1 MFRHYL
7 LRDKVVLITGA
18 SRGLGLVLAREL
30 ASAGARIVLA
40 SRDAWELQRAHDEL
54 ASRGA
59 DLLAF
64 PCDVADEGQ
73 VDELARAA
81 VDWFGRID
89 VLVNN
94 AGVIH
99 VGPWAAMRDE
109 DFSRAFATHFWGP
122 LWLMRAVVPAMR
134 RQGGGSIVNISSIGG
149 VVGLP
154 HLAPYCASKFALS
167 GLGESLRAEL
177 AGDGIQVMDV
187 CAWSALATLPIF
199 STSAPRAARRIVKAL
214 RRGEKRIVVGI
225 SARLLVWVRAIA
237 PGLLRR
243 ALELAERTA
252 FPARGTS
259 APAEAKLGERA
270 ASKRLLSTLGGRSA
284 RRHDDLRAAYR

>member
-1 MFRHYL
+1 QGKIDRWPHGASSRPCAATSEPRRARAAGQNLATSAAGAPSLATNPVVMFRPYL

-64 PCDVADEGQ
+64 PCDVADERQ

-99 VGPWAAMRDE
+99 VGPWAAMHDE

-122 LWLMRAVVPAMR
+122 LWLMRAVVPEMR

-154 HLAPYCASKFALS
+154 HLAPYCPSKVA
-167 GLGESLRAEL
+167 
-177 AGDGIQVMDV
+177 
-187 CAWSALATLPIF
+187 
-199 STSAPRAARRIVKAL
+199 
-214 RRGEKRIVVGI
+214 
-225 SARLLVWVRAIA
+225 
-237 PGLLRR
+237 
-243 ALELAERTA
+243 
-252 FPARGTS
+252 
-259 APAEAKLGERA
+259 
-270 ASKRLLSTLGGRSA
+270 
-284 RRHDDLRAAYR
+284 